1 MVIRSKVNLN
11 SFQGDPE
18 VAEDRWWFL
27 TRLGMEPPFRILV
40 RALLKQLNVSAKTR
54 ALWELS
60 KRPAYLLG
68 VLTAAQQALKQKVPE
83 ISVIEFGVAGGNGL
97 VVLQSEAEAVERET
111 GIRIKVYGFDAGPQ
125 GLPTFIGDYRDHP
138 DAWQPGD
145 YPMDEPAL
153 RSLLTDRTTFILG
166 NVRDT
171 VPGFFKD
178 FQPPPI
184 GFVSIDLDLYSSTR
198 EALRI
203 FLNADKSMLWHVPLY
218 FDDIEFLFNHKFA
231 GELLAIDE
239 FNDRS
244 SEVKIDRWY
253 GVGMGRPF
261 PDRPFLEK
269 LYVAHDLE
277 AISNVALKRDI
288 AVLPLKD

>member
-1 MVIRSKVNLN
+1 MDE
-11 SFQGDPE
+11 G
-18 VAEDRWWFL
+18 RWWFL
-27 TRLGMEPPFRILV
+27 ARLGMEPPFRILV

-68 VLTAAQQALKQKVPE
+68 VLTAAEQALKQKVPE
-83 ISVIEFGVAGGNGL
+83 LSVIEFGVAGGDGL
-97 VVLQSEAEAVERET
+97 LTLQSEAEAVERET

-125 GLPTFIGDYRDHP
+125 GLPAFIGDYRDHP
-138 DAWQPGD
+138 DAWHPGD
-145 YPMDEPAL
+145 FPMDESAL
-153 RSLLTDRTTFILG
+153 RSRLTNRTTLILG

-171 VPGFFKD
+171 IQGFFKD

-184 GFVSIDLDLYSSTR
+184 GFVSFDLDLYSSTR
-198 EALRI
+198 DALQI
-203 FLNADKSMLWHVPLY
+203 FCIPDKRMLWHVPLY

-239 FNDRS
+239 FNEKSNR
-244 SEVKIDRWY
+244 VKIDRWY
-253 GVGMGRPF
+253 GVRLGRPF
-261 PDRPFLEK
+261 PERPFLEK

-277 AISNVALKRDI
+277 AISKVILKREVVALPLRD
-288 AVLPLKD
+288 

>member
-1 MVIRSKVNLN
+1 MDE
-11 SFQGDPE
+11 G
-18 VAEDRWWFL
+18 RWWFL
-27 TRLGMEPPFRILV
+27 ARLGMEPPFRILV

-68 VLTAAQQALKQKVPE
+68 VLTAAEQALKQKVPE
-83 ISVIEFGVAGGNGL
+83 ISVIEFGVAGGDGL
-97 VVLQSEAEAVERET
+97 VTLQSEAEAIERET
-111 GIRIKVYGFDAGPQ
+111 GVGIKVYGFDAGPQ
-125 GLPTFIGDYRDHP
+125 GLPAFIGDYRDHP
-138 DAWQPGD
+138 EAWQPGD
-145 YPMDEPAL
+145 FPMDESAL
-153 RSLLTDRTTFILG
+153 RSLLTNRTTLILG

-171 VPGFFKD
+171 ISGFFKD

-184 GFVSIDLDLYSSTR
+184 GFVSFDLDLYSSTR
-198 EALRI
+198 EALQI
-203 FLNADKSMLWHVPLY
+203 FCVPDKRMLWHVALY

-239 FNDRS
+239 FNEES
-244 SEVKIDRWY
+244 SRVKIDRWY
-253 GVGMGRPF
+253 GVRIGRPF
-261 PDRPFLEK
+261 PERAFLEN

-277 AISNVALKRDI
+277 TISQVVLKRDV

>member
-1 MVIRSKVNLN
+1 MDERR
-11 SFQGDPE
+11 G
-18 VAEDRWWFL
+18 WFL

-40 RALLKQLNVSAKTR
+40 RALLKQLNVSVETR

-60 KRPAYLLG
+60 NRPAYLLG
-68 VLTAAQQALKQKVPE
+68 VLTAAQQARKQNVPE

-97 VVLQSEAEAVERET
+97 VALQHEAEAVERET

-125 GLPTFIGDYRDHP
+125 GLPAFIGDYRDHP
-138 DAWQPGD
+138 EEWQPGD

-153 RSLLTDRTTFILG
+153 RARLTDRTTFILG
-166 NVRDT
+166 NVKDT
-171 VPGFFKD
+171 VPGFFND

-184 GFVSIDLDLYSSTR
+184 GFVSIDLDLYSSSR
-198 EALRI
+198 EALQI
-203 FLNADKSMLWHVPLY
+203 FRNPHKKMLWHVPVY

-239 FNDRS
+239 FNEES
-244 SEVKIDRWY
+244 SQVKIDRWY
-253 GVGMGRPF
+253 GVKMGRPF

-277 AISNVALKRDI
+277 AISKVALKRNT
-288 AVLPLKD
+288 ALLPLKA